1 MRIKKK
7 IERTGRFWLPAEPDR
22 KVTGRFSISD
32 GGYIELKL
40 IGSLVAFN
48 EKVERIIGQIE
59 REGSVTLDECF
70 CTSYKSTQGVEK
82 SSIRVNLVH
91 TGIPHGENDVPLINS
106 LIFSVEGIDEWVGIS
121 GISFDPQPE
130 VGCAAILYQQ
140 PPDISFD
147 LGRGLQLSIVF
158 RHSWSVKMPLIREA
172 KINQK
177 TYFRLVSQNPL
188 ELAAFTS
195 VAEKITTFLCFAMG
209 EIVCLDRMSAFIDD
223 SRRDEEEQKTGTIPI
238 DVYYPSW
245 PYSKSMPKV
254 DRVKLFEFERIRND
268 AERVMSNWINGDEE
282 IASAFNFYFW
292 TQIEEAQH
300 LDEKFLTLVRGLEAL
315 HRRISFDEIE
325 DMSQSAFEQ
334 LVEHLVDRCPVEN
347 RKWLERKLKYAN
359 QVSLRKRL
367 KSLIK
372 PFQDLFGDEKKVDK
386 LTNRIV
392 DLRNYLTHLDPA
404 KKSVFRGEELP
415 LLCHKMELLF
425 QLHFL
430 DLVGFSR
437 EEIHTIIRH
446 VEPLQRWFKS

>member
-22 KVTGRFSISD
+22 KVPGMLSISD

-40 IGSLVAFN
+40 IGSLVAFY

-70 CTSYKSTQGVEK
+70 CTSEKSSQGVEK
-82 SSIRVNLVH
+82 SSIRVNLAH

-121 GISFDPQPE
+121 GITFDPQPE

-147 LGRGLQLSIVF
+147 LGRGLHLSIVF

-172 KINQK
+172 KMNQK

-245 PYSKSMPKV
+245 PYSKRKPEV
-254 DRVKLFEFERIRND
+254 DRIKLFEFEHIRNH
-268 AERVMSNWINGDEE
+268 AEKLIRNWINGDQE
-282 IASAFNFYFW
+282 IASAFNLYLW
-292 TQIEEAQH
+292 TQIKKAQH
-300 LDEKFLTLVRGLEAL
+300 LDDKFLTLARGLETL
-315 HRRISFDEIE
+315 HQRICSV
-325 DMSQSAFEQ
+325 EQ
-334 LVEHLVDRCPVEN
+334 LVEPSVSQCSD
-347 RKWLERKLKYAN
+347 ERGKCLKKESKN
-359 QVSLRKRL
+359 TKRVNLRSRL
-367 KSLIK
+367 NSLIE
-372 PFQDLFGDEKKVDK
+372 PFKELICDKNDPDE
-386 LTNRIV
+386 LINRIV
-392 DLRNYLTHLDPA
+392 CLRNYLAHLDPA
-404 KKSVFRGEELP
+404 KKSAFRGEELP

-425 QLHFL
+425 QVNFL

-446 VEPLQRWFKS
+446 VAPLQ